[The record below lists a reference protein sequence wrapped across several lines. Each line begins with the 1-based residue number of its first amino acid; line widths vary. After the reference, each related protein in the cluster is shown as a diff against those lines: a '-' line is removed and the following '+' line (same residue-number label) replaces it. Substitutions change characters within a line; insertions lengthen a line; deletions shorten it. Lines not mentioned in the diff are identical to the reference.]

1 MKTTLMKIF
10 KVLCAT
16 AAAIWLAGCAMTP
29 DTIVQGPTT
38 ARPLPPAT
46 ASQPA
51 NGAIFQ
57 AAAYRPLFEDRRAR
71 FVGDILTM
79 TINERT
85 NAAKAAGNS
94 GSKSGSVDAGVSALF
109 GASAS
114 LLGKTSAAASSA
126 VDFSEK
132 GATSSSNNFTG
143 TVGVTVVD
151 VLSNGNLVVSG
162 EKQVAFDKGTEFI
175 RFSGV
180 VNPDQIRPGNNILSS
195 QVADARIEY
204 RTNSHVDTV
213 EIMGIL
219 TRFFLSVL
227 PL

>member
-1 MKTTLMKIF
+1 MKNAFRIF
-10 KVLCAT
+10 FSIL
-16 AAAIWLAGCAMTP
+16 AASYLAGCALTP
-29 DTIVQGPTT
+29 NTIVQGPTT
-38 ARPLPPAT
+38 ARPMPPVT
-46 ASQPA
+46 NQQA

-57 AAAYRPLFEDRRAR
+57 SASYRPMFEDRRAR

-79 TINERT
+79 TISEKTSAN
-85 NAAKAAGNS
+85 KAGANS
-94 GSKSGSVDAGVSALF
+94 GSKSGSVESAISALF
-109 GASAS
+109 GAPAS
-114 LLGKTSAAASSA
+114 LLARANAAAESSSQF
-126 VDFSEK
+126 DEK

-151 VLSNGNLVVSG
+151 VLPNGNLVVSG

-175 RFSGV
+175 RVSGV

-204 RTNSHVDTV
+204 RTNSHVDGA
-213 EIMGIL
+213 EMMGIL

>member
-1 MKTTLMKIF
+1 MKKAFRTFFML
-10 KVLCAT
+10 L
-16 AAAIWLAGCAMTP
+16 AAAYLAGCAMTP

-38 ARPLPPAT
+38 ARPLPPA
-46 ASQPA
+46 AHQAPA

-57 AAAYRPLFEDRRAR
+57 SASYRPMFEDRRAR

-79 TINERT
+79 TISEKT
-85 NAAKAAGNS
+85 SAAKAAGNS
-94 GSKSGSVDAGVSALF
+94 ASKSGSVEAGVTALF
-109 GASAS
+109 GAPAS
-114 LLGKTSAAASSA
+114 LLGRTSAAGSNSS
-126 VDFSEK
+126 DFSEK

-143 TVGVTVVD
+143 TIGVTVID
-151 VLSNGNLVVSG
+151 VLANGNLVVSG

-175 RFSGV
+175 RVSGI

-204 RTNSHVDTV
+204 RTNSHVDPV
-213 EIMGIL
+213 EMMGIL

>member
-1 MKTTLMKIF
+1 MKKTLKLIC
-10 KVLCAT
+10 VI
-16 AAAIWLAGCAMTP
+16 AAAGYLTGCAMSPT
-29 DTIVQGPTT
+29 TIVQGPTT
-38 ARPLPPAT
+38 ARPLP
-46 ASQPA
+46 ASANQPA

-57 AAAYRPLFEDRRAR
+57 SATYRPIFEDRRAR

-79 TINERT
+79 TISEKT
-85 NAAKAAGNS
+85 SAAKAAGNS
-94 GSKSGSVDAGVSALF
+94 ASKSGKAQAGVTSLF
-109 GASAS
+109 GLPASV
-114 LLGKTSAAASSA
+114 LDYTNAAASNSNE
-126 VDFSEK
+126 FSEK

-143 TVGVTVVD
+143 TVAVTVID
-151 VLSNGNLVVSG
+151 VLPNGNLVVSG

-180 VNPDQIRPGNNILSS
+180 VSPDRILPGNNILSS

-204 RTNSHVDTV
+204 RTNSHVDAV
-213 EIMGIL
+213 EMMGIL

>member
-1 MKTTLMKIF
+1 MNKALKLI
-10 KVLCAT
+10 CST
-16 AAAIWLAGCAMTP
+16 AAAVYLTGCAMTP

-38 ARPLPPAT
+38 ARPLPPQAH
-46 ASQPA
+46 QPA
-51 NGAIFQ
+51 NGSIFQ
-57 AAAYRPLFEDRRAR
+57 AATYRPMFEDRRAR

-79 TINERT
+79 TISEKT
-85 NAAKAAGNS
+85 SAAKAAGNS
-94 GSKSGSVDAGVSALF
+94 GSKSGSAEGGITALF
-109 GASAS
+109 GAPAS
-114 LLGKTSAAASSA
+114 LLGRTSAGASNSSE
-126 VDFSEK
+126 FSEK

-143 TVGVTVVD
+143 TVAVTVTE
-151 VLSNGNLVVSG
+151 VLPNGNLVVSG

-180 VNPDQIRPGNNILSS
+180 VSPDRILPGNNIMSS

-204 RTNSHVDTV
+204 RTNSHVDAV
-213 EIMGIL
+213 EVMGIL

>member
-1 MKTTLMKIF
+1 MKKAFRTFFSLVVIGY
-10 KVLCAT
+10 
-16 AAAIWLAGCAMTP
+16 LAGCAMTP
-29 DTIVQGPTT
+29 QTIVQGPTT
-38 ARPLPPAT
+38 ARPLAPA
-46 ASQPA
+46 ASAQA

-57 AAAYRPLFEDRRAR
+57 SASYRPIFEDRRAR

-79 TINERT
+79 TISERT
-85 NAAKAAGNS
+85 SAAKAAGNS
-94 GSKSGSVDAGVSALF
+94 GSKSGSVDAGVTALF
-109 GASAS
+109 GAPAA
-114 LLGKTSAAASSA
+114 LLGKTSAAASNSS
-126 VDFSEK
+126 DFSEK

-151 VLSNGNLVVSG
+151 VLANGNLVVSG

-175 RFSGV
+175 RFSGI

-204 RTNSHVDTV
+204 RTNSHVDAV
-213 EIMGIL
+213 EVMGIL

>member
-1 MKTTLMKIF
+1 MKNSFTILFFIVTVGF
-10 KVLCAT
+10 
-16 AAAIWLAGCAMTP
+16 LAGCAITP
-29 DTIVQGPTT
+29 ETIVQGPTT
-38 ARPLPPAT
+38 ARPLPPAP
-46 ASQPA
+46 ASRAA

-57 AAAYRPLFEDRRAR
+57 TASYRPMFEDRRAR

-79 TINERT
+79 TISERT
-85 NAAKAAGNS
+85 SAAKAAGNS
-94 GSKSGSVDAGVSALF
+94 GSKSGSVEAGVTALF
-109 GASAS
+109 GAPAS
-114 LLGKTSAAASSA
+114 LLGKTNAAASSA
-126 VDFSEK
+126 NEFSEN

-143 TVGVTVVD
+143 TIGVTVVD
-151 VLSNGNLVVSG
+151 VLPNGNLVVSG

-175 RFSGV
+175 RVSGV

-204 RTNSHVDTV
+204 RTNSHVDGA
-213 EIMGIL
+213 EMMGIL

>member
-1 MKTTLMKIF
+1 MKNAFRVFFSIL
-10 KVLCAT
+10 
-16 AAAIWLAGCAMTP
+16 AAGYLAGCAMTP
-29 DTIVQGPTT
+29 DSIVQGPTS
-38 ARPLPPAT
+38 ARPMPPV
-46 ASQPA
+46 ASGQA

-57 AAAYRPLFEDRRAR
+57 SASYRPIFEDRRAR

-79 TINERT
+79 TISEKTSAN
-85 NAAKAAGNS
+85 KAAGNS
-94 GSKSGSVDAGVSALF
+94 GSKSGSVETGVTALF
-109 GASAS
+109 GAPAS
-114 LLGKTSAAASSA
+114 LLGRTNAAASSA
-126 VDFSEK
+126 NDFSEK

-143 TVGVTVVD
+143 TIGVTVVD
-151 VLSNGNLVVSG
+151 VLPNGNLVVSG

-175 RFSGV
+175 RVSGV

-204 RTNSHVDTV
+204 RTNSHVDGA
-213 EIMGIL
+213 EMMGIL